1 MRKYETMFVLKT
13 DLAED
18 AIKGII
24 ERVKAAIEKAGEV
37 ESIEE
42 WGKRKLAYLIDKK
55 YTEGYYVLI
64 NFSAENEV
72 LLELEHNFKINEN
85 FIRHMIINKEN

>member
-1 MRKYETMFVLKT
+1 MKKYETMFVLKT

-24 ERVKAAIEKAGEV
+24 ERVKAA
-37 ESIEE
+37 IEE

-64 NFSAENEV
+64 NFSAESKV
-72 LLELEHNFKINEN
+72 LPELEHNFKINEN

>member
-1 MRKYETMFVLKT
+1 MRKYETMFVLKS

-24 ERVKAAIEKAGEV
+24 ERVNATIEKAGEI
-37 ESIEE
+37 ESVEE

-64 NFSAENEV
+64 NFSAESKV
-72 LLELEHNFKINEN
+72 LPELEHNFKINEN

>member
-1 MRKYETMFVLKT
+1 MKKYETMFVLKT

-64 NFSAENEV
+64 NCSAESKV
-72 LLELEHNFKINEN
+72 FPELEHNFKINEN